1 MKITDPNGRLITQRL
16 PGPKSSLAGNSAFS
30 GAGGSSKS
38 DHVLLSGLGA
48 LAAAASAENPQEQA
62 KISSLTATISSG
74 SYQIE
79 AGVLSNRIIEASLIP
94 GQAYI

>member
-1 MKITDPNGRLITQRL
+1 MKITDPNGRLVTQRL
-16 PGPKSSLAGNSAFS
+16 SSPKSALAGKPLSS
-30 GAGGSSKS
+30 YGGGLSKP
-38 DHVLLSGLGA
+38 DQVLLSGLGA
-48 LAAAASAENPQEQA
+48 LAAAASGESPEDLA

-74 SYQIE
+74 TYQVE

>member
-1 MKITDPNGRLITQRL
+1 MKISDPNGKLVPTGL
-16 PGPKSSLAGNSAFS
+16 SSPKSASAGKSASS
-30 GAGGSSKS
+30 GVTGSSKP
-38 DHVLLSGLGA
+38 DHVALSGLSA
-48 LAAAASAENPQEQA
+48 LASAASCESPGDLA

-74 SYQIE
+74 TYQIE